1 MSNNSNKQNLSD
13 YVASSLNQKLNI
25 KDRVDVDKNNDDQ
38 KDENNKIKNK
48 KTLKERWNKQKI
60 DKKYVDESRNWKD
73 IYKRAIFGSLIGGNS
88 IVYGSSSSL
97 YAYQMKN
104 YYNIVEGW
112 CDFFSPK
119 SLRDWLW
126 KFVWILPFMLTFL
139 VAIIIIY
146 AINSVAF
153 ANGYELSLIFLFMA
167 INIIGLFLLILN
179 PTKRPKN
186 FFKKNEIDWKQ
197 IILFVT
203 SMIIIFGISFAAKYA
218 WIQEYPFGHL
228 TYEQINTIDNN
239 IIVSEIIRN
248 NSIQTTYAIQILIA
262 GFLAGLTTFIPG
274 TSGTFMLTVIGSNSF
289 INTATRFVFGGYT
302 GEVSGISLSW
312 AWSTI
317 IIALFGIILGFVSSA
332 FGTKYLMNKFENSYK
347 TINLGFSIILV
358 ISILVSL
365 QNIDYSV
372 IGSTNGLLISCL
384 ILLLVPI
391 AIGCGLL
398 WWFKK
403 DELFSIVNSFKSK
416 EI

>member
-25 KDRVDVDKNNDDQ
+25 KDRVDIDKNDDSQ
-38 KDENNKIKNK
+38 KDENNKTKNK
-48 KTLKERWNKQKI
+48 KTLKEKWNAQKV
-60 DKKYVDESRNWKD
+60 DKKYIDESKNWKD
-73 IYKRAIFGSLIGGNS
+73 ASKRAIFGSLIGANS

-104 YYNIVEGW
+104 YYTIVEGW
-112 CDFFSPK
+112 CDFFNPK

-126 KFVWILPFMLTFL
+126 KFVWILPFMLSFL
-139 VAIIIIY
+139 VAIIIVY
-146 AINSVAF
+146 TINSVAF

-167 INIIGLFLLILN
+167 INIIGLFFLILN
-179 PTKRPKN
+179 PKRRPKN

-197 IILFVT
+197 IILFIT
-203 SMIIIFGISFAAKYA
+203 SMVIIFGISFAAKYA

-228 TYEQINTIDNN
+228 TYNQINTINN
-239 IIVSEIIRN
+239 NVIVSGIIQN

-274 TSGTFMLTVIGSNSF
+274 TSGTFMLAVIGSNSF
-289 INTATRFVFGGYT
+289 INTATRFIFGGYT
-302 GEVSGISLSW
+302 GGVNGISLSW

-332 FGTKYLMNKFENSYK
+332 FGAKYLMNRFDNSYK

-365 QNIDYSV
+365 QNIDYTA
-372 IGSTNGLLISCL
+372 IGTNSGLLISCL
-384 ILLLVPI
+384 VLLLVPMI
-391 AIGCGLL
+391 AGCGLIG
-398 WWFKK
+398 WFRKE
-403 DELFSIVNSFKSK
+403 ELFEIVNSFKAK